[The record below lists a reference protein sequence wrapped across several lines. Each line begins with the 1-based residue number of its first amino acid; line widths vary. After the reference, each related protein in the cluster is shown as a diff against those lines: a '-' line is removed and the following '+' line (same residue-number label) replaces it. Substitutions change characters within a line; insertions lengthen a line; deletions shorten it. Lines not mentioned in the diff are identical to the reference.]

1 MKEIVGV
8 VLAGGL
14 AQRMGGGDKCLLPIG
29 GKPLLAHLL
38 DRLLP
43 QVEAAAINANG
54 DPARFAAFGL
64 PVLPDPIPDH
74 PGPLAG
80 LLAGM
85 QWARAQHPEAKFLL
99 SLPGD
104 GPFPPRDLAM
114 RLFALSDG
122 GGPVCAETGGRLN
135 PVVGLWPL
143 ALHDDLLAVLRQS
156 DLRKVAL
163 WAERHGMRR
172 LALPEA
178 ALFNINRPEDVA
190 EAERLLMSA

>member
-1 MKEIVGV
+1 MKHIVGV

-38 DRLLP
+38 ERLLP
-43 QVEAAAINANG
+43 QVDAAAINANG
-54 DPARFAAFGL
+54 RPERFAAYGL
-64 PVLPDPIPDH
+64 PVLPDPVADH

-85 QWARAQHPEAKFLL
+85 QWARGEHPAAQFLL

-104 GPFPPRDLAM
+104 GPCLPRDIAA
-114 RLFALSDG
+114 RLLALSDG
-122 GGPVCAETGGRLN
+122 RAPVCAESGGRLN
-135 PVVGLWPL
+135 PVVGLWPV
-143 ALHDDLLAVLRQS
+143 ALHDDLRHTLLQS

-163 WAERHGMRR
+163 WAGRHGMRR
-172 LALPEA
+172 LDIPAP
-178 ALFNINRPEDVA
+178 ALFNINRPEDIA
-190 EAERLLMSA
+190 EAERLLA

>member
-1 MKEIVGV
+1 MKHIVGV

-43 QVEAAAINANG
+43 QVEAVAINANG

-85 QWARAQHPEAKFLL
+85 AWARARHPAAEFLL

-114 RLFALSDG
+114 RLLALSDG
-122 GGPVCAETGGRLN
+122 NAPVCAESDGRLN
-135 PVVGLWPL
+135 PVIGLWPL
-143 ALHDDLLAVLRQS
+143 ALHDDLRDTLLQS

-172 LALPEA
+172 VDFPAP
-178 ALFNINRPEDVA
+178 ALFNINRPDDLA
-190 EAERLLMSA
+190 EVERLLA